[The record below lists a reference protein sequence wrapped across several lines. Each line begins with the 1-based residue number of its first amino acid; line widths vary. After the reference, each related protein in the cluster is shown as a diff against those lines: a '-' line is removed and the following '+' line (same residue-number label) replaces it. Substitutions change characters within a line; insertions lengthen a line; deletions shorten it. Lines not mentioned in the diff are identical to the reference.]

1 MDPSSCWR
9 TQHSDFQVS
18 VTPPWCQS
26 SLSDGRD
33 TSPHPDAANSAS
45 NNNVAAAV
53 HGDRLYL
60 AWRTAPLHF
69 AGHNTRIHVVSSADS
84 GASWDMETSIF
95 LGTDLREPM
104 FLSISGKLFFSFF
117 QGGTNPVDFEP
128 LGLYRMEMVGL
139 GEWTEPQ
146 LYGHQGE
153 VVWEGS
159 LLTTDKVNTLKI
171 LSPDRD
177 GERDRVQPELQRPV
191 RTAG

>member
-1 MDPSSCWR
+1 MLLP
-9 TQHSDFQVS
+9 V
-18 VTPPWCQS
+18 VTVR
-26 SLSDGRD
+26 GRD

-84 GASWDMETSIF
+84 GASWDMEASVF

-104 FLSISGKLFFSFF
+104 FLSINGKLFFSFF

-128 LGLYRMEMVGL
+128 LGLYRMEMVGV

-153 VVWEGS
+153 VVWEAS
-159 LLTTDKVNTLKI
+159 LLATDKVNNLSIT
-171 LSPDRD
+171 SPDRD
-177 GERDRVQPELQRPV
+177 
-191 RTAG
+191 